1 MLLRIVRPLPKELE
15 GLPLGHLAF
24 QGCYDL
30 RAPLADLL
38 LAAGYAIPEDTANT
52 EDSASPHRQPHR

>member
-1 MLLRIVRPLPKELE
+1 M
-15 GLPLGHLAF
+15 PLGHLAF

-38 LAAGYAIPEDTANT
+38 LATGYAIPEDAPNID
-52 EDSASPHRQPHR
+52 ESAPPHRQPHR